1 MKIKHLILIISIF
14 IISAVASATY
24 VYFSADEGEIYTPV
38 EINVPKNDIN
48 EIETEVDINSNDELE
63 NNIETSGDNNEDK
76 PLEFIMP
83 VNSNKFGME
92 FSNGQLIYSK
102 TLNEWRTH
110 NGLDI
115 LEKSGTPVFAI
126 ESGIIKEIVSSSDE
140 GIKITIEHKDGY
152 KSVYSNLSTTKMVN
166 LNDKVEK
173 GQVISGIG
181 KTSGFEYQE
190 PDHLH
195 FELYKD
201 DLLID
206 PLSIINFDF

>member
-1 MKIKHLILIISIF
+1 MKFKNFILCISIF
-14 IISAVASATY
+14 IIATVASATY
-24 VYFSADEGEIYTPV
+24 VYFTADKGEIYTPS
-38 EINVPKNDIN
+38 EINISQDDIK
-48 EIETEVDINSNDELE
+48 EPETEVDINSNDEFVKEIEYLE
-63 NNIETSGDNNEDK
+63 PAPQNK
-76 PLEFIMP
+76 PLKFIMP
-83 VNSNKFGME
+83 VNSNEFGME

-102 TLNEWRTH
+102 TLNEWCTH
-110 NGLDI
+110 NGIDI
-115 LEKSGTPVFAI
+115 LEKCGTPVFAI
-126 ESGIIKEIVSSSDE
+126 EDGIVKEIISTSND

-166 LNDKVEK
+166 LNDEIKK

-195 FELYKD
+195 FEMYKD

-206 PLSIINFDF
+206 PLSIIEFE